1 MNTMKNAIIKTLLC
15 CLLIGATSVTL
26 SAQQLPHYS
35 QFDQNRYVLNPGVAG
50 SMDHFEVRAI
60 NRSQWTGVTDAP
72 RTFALSLQGP
82 LKNKKV
88 GLGGYLFTDNVGPT
102 RRTGIQ
108 FSYSYHLQ
116 LNDKIKLGLAASMGA
131 LQFTIDGSKIQL
143 AEEGD
148 PALFSELNS
157 QTVFDAKFGAYMYH
171 ENWYV
176 GVTLPQLLQN
186 QIQLYESTTGD
197 LSKLED
203 HYFLM
208 GGYTHTINDDWKVST
223 NALIKYVAPV
233 PPQFDINF
241 KGHYKDMVFAGLG
254 YRHNDAL
261 IFMAGYEYREAI
273 SIGFAYDMTTT
284 DIRNYSNGTYEVM
297 VGFRFNQ

>member
-15 CLLIGATSVTL
+15 CLLIGATSITL

-50 SMDHFEVRAI
+50 SMDQFEVRAI

-284 DIRNYSNGTYEVM
+284 DIRNYSNGTYEVF

>member
-15 CLLIGATSVTL
+15 CLLIGATSITL

-208 GGYTHTINDDWKVST
+208 GGYTRTINDDWKVST

>member
-1 MNTMKNAIIKTLLC
+1 
-15 CLLIGATSVTL
+15 
-26 SAQQLPHYS
+26 
-35 QFDQNRYVLNPGVAG
+35 
-50 SMDHFEVRAI
+50 
-60 NRSQWTGVTDAP
+60 
-72 RTFALSLQGP
+72 
-82 LKNKKV
+82 
-88 GLGGYLFTDNVGPT
+88 
-102 RRTGIQ
+102 
-108 FSYSYHLQ
+108 
-116 LNDKIKLGLAASMGA
+116 
-131 LQFTIDGSKIQL
+131 L

-208 GGYTHTINDDWKVST
+208 GGYTHSINDDWKVST

>member
-15 CLLIGATSVTL
+15 CLLIGATSITL

-108 FSYSYHLQ
+108 FSYSYHLP